1 MDKELKADS
10 VLEVVGLFC
19 PLPILLTTE
28 RMKEL
33 SPGMILEVISDDP
46 EIMEDM
52 PSWCK
57 TTGNQFLQFKKETD
71 IFHLFVKKLKE

>member
-1 MDKELKADS
+1 MEKELKADS

-33 SPGMILEVISDDP
+33 SPGMILEVVSDDP

-57 TTGNQFLQFKKETD
+57 ITGNQFLQF
-71 IFHLFVKKLKE
+71 